1 MLNFMIRIL
10 KKNFLQIIDT
20 VNTASRMESN
30 GKPLRIHISPQT
42 KESLDRYGT
51 FNIKLRGPVEM
62 KGKGVITTYW
72 LMGENGKII
81 DQHTD

>member
-1 MLNFMIRIL
+1 MIRIL
-10 KKNFLQIIDT
+10 KTFFLQIIDT